1 MIGIVVGVG
10 ALIVMVIRWRR
21 ANAASAI
28 GKAATSNA

>member
-21 ANAASAI
+21 ANAANAI